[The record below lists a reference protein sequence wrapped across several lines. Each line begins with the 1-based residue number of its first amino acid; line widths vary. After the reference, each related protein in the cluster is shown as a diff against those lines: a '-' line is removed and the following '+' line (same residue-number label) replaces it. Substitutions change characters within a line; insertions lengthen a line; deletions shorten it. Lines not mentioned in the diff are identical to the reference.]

1 MYVSMKEMLQH
12 ASVNNYAVP
21 APNCP
26 SYALVKAACMAA
38 AEKKSAV
45 ILDVSPRQMRMN
57 ATPEVWAPMVKAI
70 AEPLNVPV
78 ALNLDHGGEFEDICR
93 CIKAGFSSVM
103 CDASA
108 LPFEENIRRVQQ
120 VVTFAHAHG
129 VSVEAELGHVGQAAE
144 GDGRSDDMYTK
155 VDMAVESADN
165 WAVTCSL
172 SPLVLADG
180 KNPADCTFPPLLPT
194 PSPAWPNMKK
204 ASVRKTCWS
213 FMLSLVLGLM
223 KEFQA
228 AAVAAGI
235 NKVIF
240 PGSLTMCTHATPC
253 VLLPGEE
260 PEPDDIFVTHPC
272 SNSASACQLLRREH
286 GPLAS
291 TLPSSSIQRG
301 RRRCKLVGTATS
313 SAC

>member
-155 VDMAVESADN
+155 VDMAVEFVERTGCD
-165 WAVTCSL
+165 
-172 SPLVLADG
+172 
-180 KNPADCTFPPLLPT
+180 
-194 PSPAWPNMKK
+194 
-204 ASVRKTCWS
+204 
-213 FMLSLVLGLM
+213 ML
-223 KEFQA
+223 
-228 AAVAAGI
+228 AVAIGTAHGKYPRRLRSHPRLRPPGRDQEGPRREVPAG
-235 NKVIF
+235 
-240 PGSLTMCTHATPC
+240 PSRR
-253 VLLPGEE
+253 
-260 PEPDDIFVTHPC
+260 
-272 SNSASACQLLRREH
+272 LRRW
-286 GPLAS
+286 
-291 TLPSSSIQRG
+291 
-301 RRRCKLVGTATS
+301 
-313 SAC
+313 